1 MNLKFKIVFYNLMI
15 FLIIFDII
23 YLLVWIF
30 SIHMNP
36 TKGLIV
42 AGIATAL
49 TPWAKATNL
58 QSGRKVFFQI
68 YALTLWNKYV
78 KKAH

>member
-1 MNLKFKIVFYNLMI
+1 
-15 FLIIFDII
+15 
-23 YLLVWIF
+23 
-30 SIHMNP
+30 MNP